1 MSDRKTALIIDDEE
15 QLLRL
20 MVRVLERAG
29 YQAWGAEDADAGLR
43 LFHEHLEEIDLVLPD
58 VIMPGPGAEEILPQ
72 LLAERSDL
80 KVIPMSG
87 DVLSESLESELA
99 AIGGNFLRKPFVPKS
114 LLRLVEL
121 EADGSRT
128 AKPSAS
134 SVNGSA

>member
-58 VIMPGPGAEEILPQ
+58 VIMPGPGA
-72 LLAERSDL
+72 
-80 KVIPMSG
+80 
-87 DVLSESLESELA
+87 
-99 AIGGNFLRKPFVPKS
+99 
-114 LLRLVEL
+114 
-121 EADGSRT
+121 DGSRT